1 MSTYIE
7 YELKKLAI
15 QQSLHTFLLADG
27 SKFGKESLMAYG
39 TIGDLEEIITD
50 TSCPAF
56 ARELCAKEGIRLT
69 VVDE

>member
-1 MSTYIE
+1 
-7 YELKKLAI
+7 
-15 QQSLHTFLLADG
+15 
-27 SKFGKESLMAYG
+27 MAYG
-39 TIGDLEEIITD
+39 TIADLEEIITD